1 MQPRYQQFSILTG
14 CVLLGALLVFNAY
27 VTWRQLDAQV
37 DLGRWVVHTQQVRL
51 ELAQTEKLLVDA
63 ETGQRG
69 FLLTGDERYLAPFNL
84 ASKQISQH
92 LDNLATLTADN
103 PAQQKHVAE
112 LRPLA
117 REKVDELNRTIT
129 LFRSGHPDEAK
140 ALVLTS
146 RGLQAM
152 DSLRSILAEMR
163 EEETRLD
170 GERSGAY
177 RQGVRA
183 TAVSIWLAT
192 VAAMIGLAG
201 FGWLVYRS
209 IRHRERFARELS
221 EREER
226 FRVTLS
232 SIGDAVIATDR
243 FGIVT
248 FLNPVAEELTGWKL
262 NDAQG
267 KGMTEVFP
275 IFNEMS
281 GMPVEDPVAKVVGS
295 GVIVGLANH
304 TVLKGRNGRLIPIED
319 SAAPICDDGGK
330 LIGVVLVFR
339 DATAERSSQE
349 VLRRAEKLAA
359 AARLSATMAH
369 EINNPLAA
377 VMNLIFLARSEPS
390 APPGVVQQLTQAEHE
405 LERVAHL
412 TRQTLGFYRESGT
425 TEQVD
430 IPRLIESV
438 LKLYGNK
445 LSVKKIVVR
454 RAFDEACPPVN
465 GVLGELRQAVS
476 NLVANAI
483 DAVNEGGTITVGVRS
498 LRGDDM
504 IELTVTD
511 DGPGIA
517 RDHIHRVFEPFFTTK
532 KDVGTGLGLWAA
544 KSIVERHGG
553 KITVNPRSGG
563 DGAGGAAFSIRMPY
577 AASGKAVEV
586 E

>member
-1 MQPRYQQFSILTG
+1 MQPRYQRFSILTG
-14 CVLLGALLVFNAY
+14 CVLLGALLVLNAY
-27 VTWRQLDAQV
+27 ITWRQLDAQV

-51 ELAQTEKLLVDA
+51 ELAQTEGLLVDA

-69 FLLTGDERYLAPFNL
+69 FLLTGDARYLAPFDL
-84 ASKQISQH
+84 ASQQISHH
-92 LDNLATLTADN
+92 LDNLAALTNDN
-103 PAQQKHVAE
+103 PVQQKHVVE
-112 LRPLA
+112 MRPLA
-117 REKVDELNRTIT
+117 EEKLNELNRTIT

-140 ALVLTS
+140 TEVLTS
-146 RGLQAM
+146 RGLLAM

-163 EEETRLD
+163 QEEMRLD
-170 GERSGAY
+170 RERSDAY
-177 RQGVRA
+177 RQDVRD

-192 VAAMIGLAG
+192 LAAMMGLAG
-201 FGWLVYRS
+201 FGWLVYQS

-243 FGIVT
+243 FGRVV
-248 FLNPVAEELTGWKL
+248 FLNPVAEGLTGWTL

-267 KGMTEVFP
+267 KSMAEVFP

-281 GMPVEDPVAKVVGS
+281 GMPVEDPVAKVVES

-304 TVLKGRNGRLIPIED
+304 TVLKGRNGRVIPIED
-319 SAAPICDDGGK
+319 SAAPICDDSGK

-339 DATAERSSQE
+339 DATAERNSQE

-377 VMNLIFLARSEPS
+377 VMNLIFLAKS
-390 APPGVVQQLTQAEHE
+390 APDVSLTVAEQLTQAENE

-425 TEQVD
+425 TEQVE
-430 IPRLIESV
+430 IPPLVESV
-438 LKLYGNK
+438 LKLYENK
-445 LSVKKIVVR
+445 LSVRKIVVKR
-454 RAFDEACPPVN
+454 VFDEACPPVD

-483 DAVNEGGTITVGVRS
+483 DAVNEGGTITVDVGVA
-498 LRGDDM
+498 RGEGM
-504 IELTVTD
+504 CMVEVAVTD

-517 RDHIHRVFEPFFTTK
+517 MDHIHRLFEPFFTTK

-553 KITVNPRSGG
+553 SIVVSPSN
-563 DGAGGAAFSIRMPY
+563 DGARGAAFTIQLPS
-577 AASGKAVEV
+577 SVNGKRVEV